1 MNVRLFVLLL
11 PVSLALGQEF
21 RATLQ
26 GTVSDPSRAVIAGA
40 EVVLRNVD
48 TGVERRLLTN
58 RDGHYLFQFLP
69 PGAYS
74 LTTTAP
80 GFKTDARE
88 GIALSLNDNVRLDVE
103 LSVGQ
108 TSERITVTGEV
119 AMVQAESSSLGSVV
133 RKEIIQSLP
142 LKGHSSLFMFTLATG
157 VVNNRYGEDTR
168 PNDTITNV
176 SYSANGAPVASG
188 DVSVDGV
195 ANTVNVNRGVNISQ
209 WVPAVDSV
217 AEFKLQAGTLPA
229 EYGRSGGN
237 FMNIVIKSGTNEV
250 HGSAYEFL
258 RNAALDANSFFN
270 NRNGL
275 RLARYGSNTYG
286 FTIGGPVWLPRIY
299 NGKNRS
305 FFFFSFEG
313 SREGNGL
320 TNLLNVPTEK
330 MRNGDFSEFSGVVYN
345 PFSARVVN
353 GTPLR
358 DPLPGNI
365 VPASLQ
371 DPVGR
376 SIMQYWPA
384 PNIASSRPATPWVQN
399 FTYSYKWPRDYDTIV
414 VKFDHQLTQNNQMV
428 VRVNQGEGR
437 LVFPRS
443 HDGVAAGSAP
453 GGGGNRVKR
462 PHVGIAINDTHLLS
476 PRTTLDVRLGYAR
489 GIENNRP
496 FSDGFDPVSLG
507 FPGSYQNLI
516 QGLAF
521 PTINVN
527 EFNSL
532 AGSPLIYDPG
542 ETWFKAGGEL
552 RAIRG
557 NFFRNTHPAGQFSF
571 SPNHTGG
578 PNVNAPTS
586 GFALAALLMGYGSG
600 SIASNTGVSIQNVYE
615 ALYLQDDWRITP
627 RLTLNLGLRW
637 EYEGPRTERFNRTTR
652 GFAYDAGS
660 PLQERVPE
668 LNLRGGLVY
677 AGVDGNPRGLYAPDR
692 NNFAPRLGF
701 AYSLSQKIVLR
712 GGYSLSYIPVVGL
725 VLPDGFSTDTP
736 WVAST
741 DGGITILNRLSNPFP
756 SGLVPA
762 IGSSLGLL
770 TFVGQGVNFVEP
782 GDRIPIFHN
791 WQFNVQREL
800 PSQSLLEVA
809 YVGSR
814 GVRLVAP
821 SENLNA
827 VPLEF
832 HSVGQALKQQVP
844 NPFFGIFTVGGLTG
858 RTVAREQLLRPYPH
872 FTGVTRNNPAYGNSV
887 YHSLQVKFEK
897 RLDHGV
903 VALLS
908 YTVAKNLYDL
918 NTPRNPFDRSRE
930 RSVSDFDVPQRLTVA
945 AAWDL
950 PFGRNRTFLRNAH
963 RAVDLLAGG
972 WQISTFQTFQG
983 GFPLSFG
990 FAGGTFAA
998 GSSPRPD
1005 VIGDPTEGAQGPHS
1019 QRLNRYFNTA
1029 AFVRPADFTLGNLA
1043 PRVHT
1048 VRSPG
1053 MNNVNLTLSKDFA
1066 IVERT
1071 LLQFRASAFNALN
1084 HAVFSGPNTTVGN
1097 ASFGQISSPG
1107 EPQPSDR
1114 AGIAAD
1120 VLKSQ
1125 AATPRTIPGRQP
1137 ASARYP
1143 RRCAPP
1149 KETLLRTARGPGRSR
1164 APASPGR
1171 SAGSAAYRTSSPS
1184 PNRSPDRW

>member
-1 MNVRLFVLLL
+1 MHRRLPFLLGISAL
-11 PVSLALGQEF
+11 LAQGQEF

-26 GTVSDPSRAVIAGA
+26 GTVADPSKAVVSGAGL
-40 EVVLRNVD
+40 VLRNLAS
-48 TGVERRLLTN
+48 GVERRLATSS
-58 RDGHYLFQFLP
+58 DGHYLFQFLP
-69 PGAYS
+69 PGSYS
-74 LTTTAP
+74 LTTSAP
-80 GFKTDARE
+80 GFKTDVRDN
-88 GIALSLNDNVRLDVE
+88 ITLSLNDNVRLDVE
-103 LSVGQ
+103 LAVGQ
-108 TSERITVTGEV
+108 TTERITVTGEV

-157 VVNNRYGEDTR
+157 VVNNRYLEDTR

-176 SYSANGAPVASG
+176 SYSANGAPMASG

-209 WVPAVDSV
+209 WVPSVDAV

-237 FMNIVIKSGTNEV
+237 FMNIVIRSGTNDL
-250 HGSAYEFL
+250 HGSAYEYL

-270 NRNGL
+270 NRSGL

-286 FTIGGPVWLPRIY
+286 FTVGGPVWLPKIY
-299 NGKNRS
+299 DGRNRS

-320 TNLLNVPTEK
+320 TNLLNVPTQK
-330 MRNGDFSEFSGVVYN
+330 MRNGDFSEFGGVIYN
-345 PFSARVVN
+345 PFSARMVN
-353 GTPLR
+353 GVPTR

-365 VPASLQ
+365 VPAALQ

-376 SIMQYWPA
+376 SIMTYWPE

-399 FTYSYKWPRDYDTIV
+399 FTYSYKWPRDYDAIV
-414 VKFDHQLTQNNQMV
+414 LKIDQQISQNNQMF
-428 VRVNQGEGR
+428 VRINQGEGR

-462 PHVGIAINDTHLLS
+462 PHVGIAVNDTHLLNPS
-476 PRTTLDVRLGYAR
+476 TTIDVRVGYAR

-496 FSDGFDPVSLG
+496 FSDGFDPATLG
-507 FPGSYQNLI
+507 FPASYRNLI

-542 ETWFKAGGEL
+542 DTWSLQPSLSKQSGKHLFKAGGEL
-552 RAIRG
+552 RVVRG
-557 NFFRNTHPAGQFSF
+557 HFFRNLHPAGQFSF
-571 SPNHTGG
+571 GPNQTGG

-586 GFALAALLMGYGSG
+586 GFALAAMLMGYGSG
-600 SIASNTGVSIQNVYE
+600 SIASNNGVSIQNVYE
-615 ALYLQDDWRITP
+615 ALYLQDDWRVTP
-627 RLTLNLGLRW
+627 SLTLNLGLRW
-637 EYEGPRTERFNRTTR
+637 EYEGPRTERYDRTTR
-652 GFAYDAGS
+652 GFDYNAVN
-660 PLQERVPE
+660 PLQQRTPG
-668 LNLRGGLVY
+668 LALRGGLIY
-677 AGVDGNPRGLYAPDR
+677 AGVNGVPRGLYAPDR
-692 NNFAPRLGF
+692 NNFAPRAGF
-701 AYSLSQKIVLR
+701 AYSLTRKIVLR
-712 GGYSLSYIPVVGL
+712 GGYALSYIPVVGS

-741 DGGITILNRLSNPFP
+741 DGGLTILNRLSNPFP

-762 IGSSLGLL
+762 IGNSQGLL
-770 TFVGQGVNFVEP
+770 TFVGQGVSFVEP
-782 GDRIPIFHN
+782 GDRVPQFHN
-791 WQFNVQREL
+791 WQFNIQREL
-800 PSQSLLEVA
+800 PSQSLVEVA

-821 SENLNA
+821 GQNLNA
-827 VPLEF
+827 VPAE
-832 HSVGQALKQQVP
+832 HYSMGQALKQQVP
-844 NPFFGIFTVGGLTG
+844 NPFLGLFTAGGLTG
-858 RTVAREQLLRPYPH
+858 PTVAREQLLRPYPH
-872 FTGVTRNNPAYGNSV
+872 FTGVTRSNPAYGNSV

-903 VALLS
+903 VALVS
-908 YTVAKNLYDL
+908 YTISKALTDL
-918 NTPRNPFDRSRE
+918 NSPQNPFNRAPE
-930 RSVSDFDVPQRLTVA
+930 RAVSDLDVPERLTIA

-950 PFGRNRTFLRNAH
+950 PFGRNRAYLRDAH
-963 RAVDLLAGG
+963 RALDLAIGG
-972 WQISTFQTFQG
+972 WQLSTFQTFQA

-998 GSSPRPD
+998 GSSPRAS
-1005 VIGDPTEGAQGPHS
+1005 VIGDPTEGAEGPHAA
-1019 QRLNRYFNTA
+1019 RLNRYFNTA

-1053 MNNVNLTLSKDFA
+1053 MNNVNITLSKDFR
-1066 IVERT
+1066 IVEDKAV
-1071 LLQFRASAFNALN
+1071 QFRASAFNALN
-1084 HAVFSGPNTTVGN
+1084 HPVFGGPNTTVSN
-1097 ASFGQISSPG
+1097 ASFGQISS
-1107 EPQPSDR
+1107 
-1114 AGIAAD
+1114 
-1120 VLKSQ
+1120 Q
-1125 AATPRTIPGRQP
+1125 ANLSRQI
-1137 ASARYP
+1137 
-1143 RRCAPP
+1143 
-1149 KETLLRTARGPGRSR
+1149 EFGLRLTF
-1164 APASPGR
+1164 
-1171 SAGSAAYRTSSPS
+1171 
-1184 PNRSPDRW
+1184 